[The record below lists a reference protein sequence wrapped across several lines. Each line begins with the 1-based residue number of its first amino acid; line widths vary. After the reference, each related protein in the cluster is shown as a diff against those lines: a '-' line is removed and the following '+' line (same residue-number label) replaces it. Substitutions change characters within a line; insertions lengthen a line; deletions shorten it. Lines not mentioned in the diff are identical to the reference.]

1 MDELKA
7 FLFLSVSAWVIYFLS
22 RNIANS
28 QQEKGKSPGCLMA
41 LLYGVVLTPLIA
53 FAAFAAIVCGIF
65 LLAKSPIL
73 GILVIGFII
82 ASIIFFEDRYSKWKK
97 KKTKCNNDKSEINA
111 ESINPT
117 STQEFTPND
126 GKYLQDHLDELEA
139 FQSNRKMQDAH
150 YKLAVIDFE
159 TTGLD
164 PNRDEILQ
172 VSIIDEDENVLINQ
186 LCKPEHTEQWE
197 SAWKVNGIYPGYVR
211 FCPTFAQVM
220 PYVQDILSRAE
231 VVIAYNY
238 PFEPNFLRNNGID
251 PDSLTW
257 GPDPMKLAVKYYNKQ
272 YHSSRL
278 RMKLSDAAD
287 MIGYTY
293 KAHDA
298 LEDVKATL
306 HVYNFLTGE
315 SQAMP
320 TKQPKQKAA
329 NKKHVQNVN
338 ADVNHPLYNKTI
350 VFTGDL
356 SIDREEAAERA
367 ANLGA
372 KVRTKVSGKTDIL
385 VCGERPDA
393 LSIEYGNLSVKY
405 KDALELNESGK
416 ADIEFMDEDDFMAL
430 LD

>member
-1 MDELKA
+1 MGLIVLLIIIGA
-7 FLFLSVSAWVIYFLS
+7 VFIYFDSLKQQGL
-22 RNIANS
+22 RE
-28 QQEKGKSPGCLMA
+28 QEKKKANQASSAAPI
-41 LLYGVVLTPLIA
+41 TPIY
-53 FAAFAAIVCGIF
+53 
-65 LLAKSPIL
+65 PQ
-73 GILVIGFII
+73 
-82 ASIIFFEDRYSKWKK
+82 
-97 KKTKCNNDKSEINA
+97 
-111 ESINPT
+111 PT
-117 STQEFTPND
+117 FTPND
-126 GKYLQDHLDELEA
+126 GKYLQDHLDELDA
-139 FQSNRKMQDAH
+139 FQSIRKMQDAH

-159 TTGLD
+159 TTGLN
-164 PNRDEILQ
+164 PERDEILQ

-211 FCPTFAQVM
+211 FCPAFAQVM

-238 PFEPNFLRNNGID
+238 PFEPNFLRHNGID
-251 PDSLTW
+251 PDALTW

-272 YHSSRL
+272 YHSSRS
-278 RMKLSDAAD
+278 RMKLSAAAD

-315 SQAMP
+315 SQVVL
-320 TKQPKQKAA
+320 TKQPKQKAV

-338 ADVNHPLYNKTI
+338 ADADHPLYNKTI

-372 KVRTKVSGKTDIL
+372 KVRTGVSGKTDIL
-385 VCGERPDA
+385 VCGEREDI
-393 LSIEYGNLSVKY
+393 LSVEYGDLSAKY
-405 KDALELNESGK
+405 KKALELNESGK

-430 LD
+430 VDCPAGIS

>member
-1 MDELKA
+1 M
-7 FLFLSVSAWVIYFLS
+7 
-22 RNIANS
+22 
-28 QQEKGKSPGCLMA
+28 
-41 LLYGVVLTPLIA
+41 
-53 FAAFAAIVCGIF
+53 
-65 LLAKSPIL
+65 
-73 GILVIGFII
+73 
-82 ASIIFFEDRYSKWKK
+82 
-97 KKTKCNNDKSEINA
+97 
-111 ESINPT
+111 
-117 STQEFTPND
+117 
-126 GKYLQDHLDELEA
+126 
-139 FQSNRKMQDAH
+139 
-150 YKLAVIDFE
+150 
-159 TTGLD
+159 
-164 PNRDEILQ
+164 
-172 VSIIDEDENVLINQ
+172 
-186 LCKPEHTEQWE
+186 
-197 SAWKVNGIYPGYVR
+197 
-211 FCPTFAQVM
+211 
-220 PYVQDILSRAE
+220 QDILSRAE

-238 PFEPNFLRNNGID
+238 PFEPNFLRHNGID

-272 YHSSRL
+272 YHSSRS

-315 SQAMP
+315 SQAVP

-338 ADVNHPLYNKTI
+338 ADVNHQIYNKTI